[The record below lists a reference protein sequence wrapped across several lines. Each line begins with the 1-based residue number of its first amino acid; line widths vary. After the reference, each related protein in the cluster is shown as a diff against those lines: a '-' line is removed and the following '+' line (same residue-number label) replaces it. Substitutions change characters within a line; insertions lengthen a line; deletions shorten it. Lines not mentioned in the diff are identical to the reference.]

1 MGYELKIKQETLN
14 TGTGTGMIE
23 QRSRRGIYAPLFA
36 LWTAMGSIAMMFG
49 ALTSAYLVRQAA
61 GNWLEFRVPDVFYVS
76 TVVILLSSISLHGS
90 YWAFKTGRASLYKAL
105 LPFTLVLGI
114 IFIVLQ
120 YQGWNALYSI
130 GVVLDG
136 NPGGSFFYV
145 ISGIHAAHVI
155 GGLFA
160 LMVAVMHAFTLT
172 FKATEKRRRRFQLV
186 LHYWHFVDFLWLYLF
201 LFLLIQ

>member
-1 MGYELKIKQETLN
+1 LN
-14 TGTGTGMIE
+14 TGIRIGTVE
-23 QRSRRGIYAPLFA
+23 QKSGRGIYAPLFA
-36 LWTAMGSIAMMFG
+36 LWAAMGSIVMMFG
-49 ALTSAYLVRQAA
+49 SLTSAYLVRQAA
-61 GNWLEFRVPDVFYVS
+61 GNWLEFRIPDVFYIS
-76 TVVILLSSISLHGS
+76 TFIILLSSVSLHAS
-90 YWAFKTGRASLYKAL
+90 YWAFRTGRVSLYRAL
-105 LPFTLVLGI
+105 LPTTLILGI

-160 LMVAVMHAFTLT
+160 LTVAVMHAFTLT
-172 FKATEKRRRRFQLV
+172 YKVTEKRRRRFQLV